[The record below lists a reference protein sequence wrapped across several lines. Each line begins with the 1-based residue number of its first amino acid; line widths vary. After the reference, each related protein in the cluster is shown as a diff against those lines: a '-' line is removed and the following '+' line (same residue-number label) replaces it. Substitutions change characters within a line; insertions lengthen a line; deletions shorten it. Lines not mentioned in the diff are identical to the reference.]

1 MELAANRHHKQGECA
16 QPIGARAAAPPTG
29 PRRRWS
35 CEGHCRDRCGLR
47 SSAAPENHSMKV
59 SQRPGAPNDGR
70 LSLCGVLAGCTP
82 PRVICKCCTA
92 HDQHLQALVSPQG
105 FRMELLGVSPRG
117 RRQKRLASGA
127 RQPET
132 HAKQAELGLREHR
145 RELLST
151 RAASDARHPCRRP
164 QRRPISLPGAPDA
177 SSLLLPPGWGF
188 SPVGALRPPPSGPA
202 KGPVHWY
209 APPCA
214 VSACTAGGPAS
225 PSGSRWHLPPPPAQA
240 SHARPAFTVQSPGLP
255 PNARSGAAL
264 ELLLHSQAAAA
275 PNPPSGGTR
284 TSCRPLLSVAVGPGH
299 LWRRQLAVWQ
309 TAAARQQQQ
318 QKQQHR
324 LAVRQLV

>member
-132 HAKQAELGLREHR
+132 HAKQAELCLREHR

-209 APPCA
+209 APPPPARFQLAQPAGRRPQVVAAGTCRRRRRRRRMLALHSRCNRPACHPMHA
-214 VSACTAGGPAS
+214 VAPHWSCCCTA
-225 PSGSRWHLPPPPAQA
+225 
-240 SHARPAFTVQSPGLP
+240 
-255 PNARSGAAL
+255 
-264 ELLLHSQAAAA
+264 
-275 PNPPSGGTR
+275 
-284 TSCRPLLSVAVGPGH
+284 
-299 LWRRQLAVWQ
+299 RQLQHPIRRRVARAP
-309 TAAARQQQQ
+309 AAARF
-318 QKQQHR
+318 
-324 LAVRQLV
+324 